1 MTHIFLQKLENNPEQ
16 ISFDETITYIDEN
29 YDFSPTAFV
38 NGELRNEAN
47 QNNGSCKIFGFAK
60 LKNLS
65 KDTTLELFGDFYRL
79 DVFNNPDASDHQNI
93 RNFIK
98 FGWEGLT
105 FENDPLALK

>member
-1 MTHIFLQKLENNPEQ
+1 MDNFLKKLNQEPESITFQ
-16 ISFDETITYIDEN
+16 ETIDYIDN
-29 YDFSPTAFV
+29 HFQFTPTAFI

-65 KDTTLELFGDFYRL
+65 KDTTLQLFGDFYRL
-79 DVFNNPDASDHQNI
+79 DVLNNPNGSDHLNI

>member
-16 ISFDETITYIDEN
+16 ISFDETIAYIDEN
-29 YDFSPTAFV
+29 YDFSPTAFI

-65 KDTTLELFGDFYRL
+65 KDTTLQLFGDFYRL
-79 DVFNNPDASDHQNI
+79 DVLNNPNGSDHLNI

-105 FENDPLALK
+105 FENDSLALK

>member
-16 ISFDETITYIDEN
+16 ISFDETIAYIDEN
-29 YDFSPTAFV
+29 YDFSPTAFI

-65 KDTTLELFGDFYRL
+65 KDTTLQLFGDFYRL
-79 DVFNNPDASDHQNI
+79 DVLNNPNGSDHLNI